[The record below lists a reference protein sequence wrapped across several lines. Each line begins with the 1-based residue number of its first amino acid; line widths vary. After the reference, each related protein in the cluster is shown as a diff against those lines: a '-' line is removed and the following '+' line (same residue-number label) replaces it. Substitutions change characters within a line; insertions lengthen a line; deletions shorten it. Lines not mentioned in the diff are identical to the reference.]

1 MQKKITTLLPQTV
14 WRLSFGLSVL
24 NRWHNTTTGQA
35 ATEAPWGD
43 EIFYIFDAFILDTI
57 LSPLGASITAS
68 GLV

>member
-1 MQKKITTLLPQTV
+1 VATLF
-14 WRLSFGLSVL
+14 WIERI